1 MHTNEFNTLKT
12 FNAGVR
18 HISVTTKA
26 SPFDGEQNAVVRFTV
41 DTLSKLLPYTSVYQ
55 SNETSSHRR
64 LFGHSFLL
72 NAYLCMS

>member
-55 SNETSSHRR
+55 SNETSSH
-64 LFGHSFLL
+64 SFLL
-72 NAYLCMS
+72 NAYLGMS

>member
-26 SPFDGEQNAVVRFTV
+26 SPFDGEQNADSQWTPYQNFYHIHQYIKVMKHLLTHVCLVTV
-41 DTLSKLLPYTSVYQ
+41 S
-55 SNETSSHRR
+55 
-64 LFGHSFLL
+64 
-72 NAYLCMS
+72 C